1 MHMKKLR
8 SRGWD
13 RTISLAN
20 YEKEGKMSEN
30 TSF

>member
-8 SRGWD
+8 SRRWD

-20 YEKEGKMSEN
+20 YENEGKMREN